1 MNDKINIFPHP
12 WPLSRRARGTNPRPP
27 GQGHTCSGAEGGAQR
42 RVRKVFDVTFTLN
55 SFLFLLIIL
64 SGLAHAQV
72 PPQVAQSQLPPSVA
86 QALARAG
93 IAEASVGIYV
103 HEIGAAEPVV
113 AHRAEQPLNPAS
125 VMKLVT
131 TYAGLELLGPAYQ
144 WSTDIYTD
152 GVMQQDVLAGNLI
165 IKGGGDPKLTI
176 ETFWLLLRALR
187 AKGVR
192 EIRGDLVLDRTLFT
206 TDHPDPGRF
215 DNDPTQPYNTTPDAL
230 LTNFKT
236 FTLTFAPETETKSVR
251 ITVDPPLPQLQI
263 VNNLT
268 LTEGGC
274 GAWMNRIKVQAQDT
288 GDTARLSFIGPYGRH
303 CGEQA
308 NYFSMLG
315 HRAYVAGLF
324 QLLWRDLGGTFTGR
338 VRDGEVPA
346 NAAKLASQRSPA
358 LSEIV
363 RDINKFSNNVMARQL
378 LLSIGAASG
387 GAQATP
393 ERGAQAVRQLFAS
406 KGLQMPQLVIENGSG
421 LSRIERVS
429 ARDLGQMLL
438 TAYRSP
444 VMPEFIASMPLV
456 GVDGTMYRRL
466 TNTPVVGQA
475 HIKTGLLSGARALA
489 GYVLDA
495 KGRRVVT
502 IMLINHP
509 NAHNAN
515 AVQDALLRW
524 VHGR

>member
-1 MNDKINIFPHP
+1 MRIRNY
-12 WPLSRRARGTNPRPP
+12 
-27 GQGHTCSGAEGGAQR
+27 
-42 RVRKVFDVTFTLN
+42 
-55 SFLFLLIIL
+55 LFLLVFFCGAF
-64 SGLAHAQV
+64 SGAAQ
-72 PPQVAQSQLPPSVA
+72 AQLPPPVA

-93 IAEASVGIYV
+93 IPETSVGVYV

-113 AHRAEQPLNPAS
+113 AHRADQPLNPAS

-131 TYAGLELLGPAYQ
+131 TYAGLELLGPAHQ
-144 WSTDIYTD
+144 WSTDIYAD
-152 GVMQQDVLAGNLI
+152 GALQNDVLTGTLYL
-165 IKGGGDPKLTI
+165 KGGGDPKFTI
-176 ETFWLLLRALR
+176 ENFWLLLRTLR

-192 EIRGDLVLDRTLFT
+192 EIRGDLVLDRSLFS
-206 TDHPDPGRF
+206 DNHLDPGRF
-215 DNDPTQPYNTTPDAL
+215 DNEPTQPYNTTPDAL

-236 FTLTFAPETETKSVR
+236 FTLTFTPEPETKSVR
-251 ITVDPPLPQLQI
+251 IAVDPPLPQLQI

-268 LTEGGC
+268 LAEGAC
-274 GAWMNRIKVQAQDT
+274 GVWLNRIKVQTEDR
-288 GDTARLSFIGPYGRH
+288 GDNARLTLAGPYARS

-308 NYFSMLG
+308 NYFSVLG
-315 HRAYVAGLF
+315 HRAYVGGLF
-324 QLLWRDLGGTFTGR
+324 QHLWRDLGGTFNGR

-346 NAAKLASQRSPA
+346 TAAKIASQRSLA

-378 LLSIGAASG
+378 LLSIGATG
-387 GAQATP
+387 GAQSTP
-393 ERGAQAVRQLFAS
+393 EKGARAVQQFLAG
-406 KGLQMPQLVIENGSG
+406 KGLPMPQLVIENGSG

-466 TNTPVVGQA
+466 NNTNIAGQA
-475 HIKTGLLSGARALA
+475 HIKTGLLTGARAMA

-502 IMLINHP
+502 IMLINHA
-509 NAHNAN
+509 NAHNSN

-524 VHGR
+524 VHAR

>member
-1 MNDKINIFPHP
+1 MRGGNGEGDGVIARCRPIPTLALCSASSVPLPLKGRECLATPPHCT
-12 WPLSRRARGTNPRPP
+12 SIA
-27 GQGHTCSGAEGGAQR
+27 R
-42 RVRKVFDVTFTLN
+42 RVSHIYL
-55 SFLFLLIIL
+55 FLFIFFSNIT
-64 SGLAHAQV
+64 HA
-72 PPQVAQSQLPPSVA
+72 QLPPPVA
-86 QALARAG
+86 QALARTRIPETHVA
-93 IAEASVGIYV
+93 VYV
-103 HEIGAAEPVV
+103 HEIGAAEALI
-113 AHRAEQPLNPAS
+113 AHRAGESLNPAS

-131 TYAGLELLGPAYQ
+131 TYAGLELLGPAFQ
-144 WSTDIYTD
+144 WSTDLYTD
-152 GVMQQDVLAGNLI
+152 GVLQDDVLTGNLI
-165 IKGGGDPKLTI
+165 LKGGGDPKFTI
-176 ETFWLLLRALR
+176 ENFWLLLRALR

-192 EIRGDLVLDRTLFT
+192 EIRGDLVLDRSLFT
-206 TDHPDPGRF
+206 TDFPDPGRF
-215 DNDPTQPYNTTPDAL
+215 DSAPTEPYNTTPDAL
-230 LTNFKT
+230 LANFKT
-236 FTLTFAPETETKSVR
+236 FTLTFAPMVDARGVR

-268 LTEGGC
+268 LAEGGC
-274 GAWMNRIKVQAQDT
+274 GMWMNRMKVQVQDS
-288 GDTARLSFIGPYGRH
+288 GDTARLTFAGPYSRH

-308 NYFSMLG
+308 SYYSMLG
-315 HRAYVAGLF
+315 HPAYVAGLF
-324 QLLWRDLGGTFTGR
+324 QHLWRELGGTFTGR
-338 VRDGEVPA
+338 VREGEA
-346 NAAKLASQRSPA
+346 NARLIRLASQRSPA

-378 LLSIGAASG
+378 LLTIGAVAG

-393 ERGAQAVRQLFAS
+393 ERGARAVLQFFGS

-456 GVDGTMYRRL
+456 GVDGTMHRRL

-475 HIKTGLLSGARALA
+475 HIKTGLLANVRAMA

-495 KGRRVVT
+495 KGNRVVA
-502 IMLINHP
+502 IMLINHV
-509 NAHNAN
+509 NAPNAN
-515 AVQDALLRW
+515 AVQDALLQW

>member
-1 MNDKINIFPHP
+1 MRIRNY
-12 WPLSRRARGTNPRPP
+12 
-27 GQGHTCSGAEGGAQR
+27 
-42 RVRKVFDVTFTLN
+42 
-55 SFLFLLIIL
+55 LFLLIIFC
-64 SGLAHAQV
+64 SNVQA
-72 PPQVAQSQLPPSVA
+72 QLPPPVA

-93 IAEASVGIYV
+93 IPETSVGVYV

-113 AHRAEQPLNPAS
+113 AHRADQPLNPAS

-144 WSTDIYTD
+144 WSTDIYAD
-152 GVMQQDVLAGNLI
+152 GALQSDVLTGTLYL
-165 IKGGGDPKLTI
+165 KGGGDPKFTI
-176 ETFWLLLRALR
+176 EHFWLLLRSLR

-192 EIRGDLVLDRTLFT
+192 EIRGDLVLDRSLFS
-206 TDHPDPGRF
+206 DNHLDPGRF
-215 DNDPTQPYNTTPDAL
+215 DNEPTQPYNTTPDAL

-236 FTLTFAPETETKSVR
+236 FTLTFTPEPETKSVR
-251 ITVDPPLPQLQI
+251 IAVDPPLPQLQI

-268 LTEGGC
+268 LAEGAC
-274 GAWMNRIKVQAQDT
+274 GIWLNRIKAQPQDN
-288 GDTARLSFIGPYGRH
+288 GDSARLTLAGPYART

-308 NYFSMLG
+308 NYVSMLG

-324 QLLWRDLGGTFTGR
+324 QHLWRELGGTFSGR
-338 VRDGEVPA
+338 VRDGEISA
-346 NAAKLASQRSPA
+346 NAIKLASQRSLA

-378 LLSIGAASG
+378 LLSIGAANG
-387 GAQATP
+387 AAQATP
-393 ERGAQAVRQLFAS
+393 DRGTRAVQQFLAG
-406 KGLQMPQLVIENGSG
+406 KGLPMPQLVIENGSG

-429 ARDLGQMLL
+429 ARDLGQMLQA
-438 TAYRSP
+438 AYRSP

-466 TNTPVVGQA
+466 NNTAVAGQA
-475 HIKTGLLSGARALA
+475 HIKTGLLTGARALA

-495 KGRRVVT
+495 KGHRVVT
-502 IMLINHP
+502 IMLINHA

-515 AVQDALLRW
+515 GVQDALLRW

>member
-1 MNDKINIFPHP
+1 M
-12 WPLSRRARGTNPRPP
+12 
-27 GQGHTCSGAEGGAQR
+27 Q
-42 RVRKVFDVTFTLN
+42 
-55 SFLFLLIIL
+55 
-64 SGLAHAQV
+64 
-72 PPQVAQSQLPPSVA
+72 
-86 QALARAG
+86 
-93 IAEASVGIYV
+93 
-103 HEIGAAEPVV
+103 EIGAAEPVI
-113 AHRAEQPLNPAS
+113 AHRAAEPLNPAS

-144 WSTDIYTD
+144 WSTDLYTD
-152 GVMQQDVLAGNLI
+152 GVLQQDVLVGNVI

-176 ETFWLLLRALR
+176 ENLWLLLRSLR

-192 EIRGDLVLDRTLFT
+192 EIRGDVVLDRSLFT

-215 DNDPTQPYNTTPDAL
+215 DGAPAEPYNTTPDAL

-236 FTLTFAPETETKSVR
+236 FTLTFAPEPESRSVR
-251 ITVDPPLPQLQI
+251 IVVDPPLPQIQI
-263 VNNLT
+263 VNNIT

-274 GAWMNRIKVQAQDT
+274 GAWLNRIKVQIQDT
-288 GDTARLSFIGPYGRH
+288 GDTARLSFIGPYSRH

-308 NYFSMLG
+308 NYYSLLG
-315 HRAYVAGLF
+315 HRAYLAGLF
-324 QLLWRDLGGTFTGR
+324 QHLWRELGGVLSGR
-338 VRDGEVPA
+338 VRDAEAAGATLNA
-346 NAAKLASQRSPA
+346 NRIASQRSPA

-378 LLSIGAASG
+378 LLTIGAVAG
-387 GAQATP
+387 GGQATP
-393 ERGAQAVRQLFAS
+393 ERGARAVQQFFAG

-429 ARDLGQMLL
+429 ARDLGDMLL
-438 TAYRSP
+438 TAWRSA

-475 HIKTGLLSGARALA
+475 HIKTGLLSGARAMA

-495 KGRRVVT
+495 RGRRVIA

-509 NAHNAN
+509 NAPNAN
-515 AVQDALLRW
+515 PVQDALLQW
-524 VHGR
+524 IHHGETGDCCRRGK

>member
-1 MNDKINIFPHP
+1 MIFLIIAYRH
-12 WPLSRRARGTNPRPP
+12 LSIVCGKYCI
-27 GQGHTCSGAEGGAQR
+27 H
-42 RVRKVFDVTFTLN
+42 
-55 SFLFLLIIL
+55 LFLLVFL
-64 SGLAHAQV
+64 SGSAYA
-72 PPQVAQSQLPPSVA
+72 QLPLTVA

-93 IAEASVGIYV
+93 IAETSVGIYV
-103 HEIGAAEPVV
+103 HEIGAAEPLVS
-113 AHRAEQPLNPAS
+113 HRAEQPLNPAS

-144 WSTDIYTD
+144 WSTDLYTD
-152 GVMQQDVLAGNLI
+152 GVVQQDVLVGNLI
-165 IKGGGDPKLTI
+165 IKGSGDPKFTI
-176 ETFWLLLRALR
+176 ENFWLLLRTLR

-192 EIRGDLVLDRTLFT
+192 EIRGDLLLDQSRFT
-206 TDHPDPGRF
+206 TDYPDPGRF
-215 DNDPTQPYNTTPDAL
+215 DNEPTQPYNTTPDAL

-236 FTLTFAPETETKSVR
+236 FTLTFAPEPETKGVR

-268 LTEGGC
+268 LTEGAC
-274 GAWMNRIKVQAQDT
+274 GMWMNRMKVQIQDS
-288 GDTARLSFIGPYGRH
+288 GDTARLSFIGPYSRH

-308 NYFSMLG
+308 NYFSLLS

-324 QLLWRDLGGTFTGR
+324 NHLWRELGGVFNGR
-338 VRDGEVPA
+338 VRDGETPA
-346 NAAKLASQRSPA
+346 NGAKLASQRSPA

-378 LLSIGAASG
+378 LLSIGAAAN

-393 ERGAQAVRQLFAS
+393 ERGARAVQQLFAG
-406 KGLQMPQLVIENGSG
+406 KGLLMPQLVIDNGSG

-438 TAYRSP
+438 TAFRSP

-475 HIKTGLLSGARALA
+475 HIKTGLLSGTRAMA

-495 KGRRVVT
+495 KGRRIVT

-509 NAHNAN
+509 NSHNAN

>member
-1 MNDKINIFPHP
+1 MFLNDRVFSNEFDYN
-12 WPLSRRARGTNPRPP
+12 RNPQKSLMR
-27 GQGHTCSGAEGGAQR
+27 H
-42 RVRKVFDVTFTLN
+42 VRKY
-55 SFLFLLIIL
+55 LFLSLFL
-64 SGLAHAQV
+64 CSTAQ
-72 PPQVAQSQLPPSVA
+72 AQLPPSVA

-93 IAEASVGIYV
+93 IADTSIGVYV

-144 WSTDIYTD
+144 WNTDIYTD
-152 GVMQQDVLAGNLI
+152 GVLQNDVLIGNLI

-176 ETFWLLLRALR
+176 ETFWLLLRAVR

-192 EIRGDLVLDRTLFT
+192 EIRGDLLLDRGLFT

-215 DNDPTQPYNTTPDAL
+215 DGEPMQPYNTTPDAL
-230 LTNFKT
+230 LANFKT
-236 FTLTFAPETETKSVR
+236 FTLTFAPEPETKGVR
-251 ITVDPPLPQLQI
+251 ITVDPPLPQIQI
-263 VNNLT
+263 SNNLS
-268 LTEGGC
+268 LGEGAC
-274 GAWMNRIKVQAQDT
+274 GNWLARIKTQVQDS
-288 GDTARLSFIGPYGRH
+288 GDNARFTFAGSYARQ
-303 CGEQA
+303 CSEKVD
-308 NYFSMLG
+308 YYSVLG
-315 HRAYVAGLF
+315 HREYAAALF
-324 QLLWRDLGGTFTGR
+324 QYLWRDLGGVFSGR
-338 VRDGEVPA
+338 VREGETTASAVL
-346 NAAKLASQRSPA
+346 LARQRSPA

-378 LLSIGAASG
+378 LLTIGATPG
-387 GAQATP
+387 GPAATA
-393 ERGAQAVRQLFAS
+393 ERSARAVQQFFAS
-406 KGLQMPQLVIENGSG
+406 RGLPMPQLVIENGSG

-429 ARDLGQMLL
+429 ARELGHMLQ
-438 TAYRSP
+438 AAFRSP

-466 TNTPVVGQA
+466 TNSGVAGQA
-475 HIKTGLLSGARALA
+475 HIKTGLLSGVRALA

-502 IMLINHP
+502 VMLINHA
-509 NAHNAN
+509 NSHNAN

>member
-1 MNDKINIFPHP
+1 MNFHKY
-12 WPLSRRARGTNPRPP
+12 
-27 GQGHTCSGAEGGAQR
+27 
-42 RVRKVFDVTFTLN
+42 
-55 SFLFLLIIL
+55 LFLLLFFNI
-64 SGLAHAQV
+64 SAYA
-72 PPQVAQSQLPPSVA
+72 QLPQPVA

-93 IAEASVGIYV
+93 IPETSVGVYV
-103 HEIGAAEPVV
+103 QEIGAAEPVI

-152 GVMQQDVLAGNLI
+152 GVMQKDVLVGNLFL
-165 IKGGGDPKLTI
+165 KGSGDPKLAI
-176 ETFWLLLRALR
+176 EHFWLLLRSLR

-192 EIRGDLVLDRTLFT
+192 EIRGDLVLDRGLFA
-206 TDHPDPGRF
+206 TDFPEPGRF
-215 DNDPTQPYNTTPDAL
+215 DNEPTEPYNTTPDAL

-236 FTLTFAPETETKSVR
+236 FTLTFAPDDETRSVR
-251 ITVDPPLPQLQI
+251 IAADPPLPQLQI
-263 VNNLT
+263 INNLT
-268 LTEGGC
+268 LVDGPC
-274 GAWMNRIKVQAQDT
+274 GNWLKRLKVQIQDNS
-288 GDTARLSFIGPYGRH
+288 DNARLSFSGPYATQ
-303 CGEQA
+303 CSEQI
-308 NYFSMLG
+308 NYYSVMG
-315 HRAYVAGLF
+315 HRGYVGALF
-324 QLLWRDLGGTFTGR
+324 QHVWRELGGVFRGR
-338 VRDGEVPA
+338 VREADTTAGA
-346 NAAKLASQRSPA
+346 IKLVSQRSLA

-378 LLSIGAASG
+378 LLTIAANAG
-387 GAQATP
+387 GTQATP
-393 ERGAQAVRQLFAS
+393 EHGAQAVRQFFAG
-406 KGLQMPQLVIENGSG
+406 KGLPMSQLVIENGSG

-438 TAYRSP
+438 TAYRSA

-466 TNTPVVGQA
+466 NNSNVAGQA
-475 HIKTGLLSGARALA
+475 HIKTGLLTGARAMA

-495 KGRRVVT
+495 KGRRVVA
-502 IMLINHP
+502 IMLINHA